1 MSDDASAEHVAIWI
15 AVVLSCRHYAMFLP
29 NIWRE
34 ITDNKKIAGLW
45 DHLQSRCTCA
55 TFAPDS
61 HREGE
66 LMG

>member
-1 MSDDASAEHVAIWI
+1 MADDASAEHVAIWI

-29 NIWRE
+29 SIWRE

-45 DHLQSRCTCA
+45 DHLQSRWMRY
-55 TFAPDS
+55 FSAPDS
-61 HREGE
+61 RREGE